1 MCLTAH
7 VKNLDKTVQMLYDG
21 GVKTKLSPV
30 RIATGLVAATVILA
44 CGGSGTTGNN
54 YPLVTSVRLRASNL
68 DVDNIHFLINTE
80 TFSASNRVA
89 PSTTMERTSEFS
101 YTWDSATQVNEFR
114 VYCGRGGVVLDSE
127 MITMSG
133 DQRMQGKKIAA
144 TWDGTDVI
152 VNLVDP

>member
-1 MCLTAH
+1 M
-7 VKNLDKTVQMLYDG
+7 
-21 GVKTKLSPV
+21 
-30 RIATGLVAATVILA
+30 GLVAATVILA

-54 YPLVTSVRLRASNL
+54 YPLVTSVRIRASNL
-68 DVDNIHFLINTE
+68 DTENVHVVINTE
-80 TFSASNRVA
+80 ANSPLNRVA
-89 PSTTMERTSEFS
+89 PSTTMERTSDFS

-114 VYCGRGGVVLDSE
+114 VLCRRGVDVLDSE

>member
-1 MCLTAH
+1 
-7 VKNLDKTVQMLYDG
+7 MLYDG

-54 YPLVTSVRLRASNL
+54 YPLVTSVRIRASNL
-68 DVDNIHFLINTE
+68 DTENVHVVINTE
-80 TFSASNRVA
+80 ANSPLNRVA
-89 PSTTMERTSEFS
+89 PSTTMERTSDFS

-114 VYCGRGGVVLDSE
+114 VYCRRGDLVLDSE